1 MIKTVL
7 SLDLPEFIMQI
18 LVDSVMRAL
27 LNNMRI
33 AHLSWHEVLSPSRP
47 LTSEQ
52 LSTVK
57 SFADNFPATN
67 VGASGTWID
76 FLYPMVW
83 LFRGMNYEYVQL

>member
-7 SLDLPEFIMQI
+7 SLDLPEFIMQV

>member
-7 SLDLPEFIMQI
+7 SLDLPEFIMQV

-33 AHLSWHEVLSPSRP
+33 AHLSWHEVLSPNRP

-83 LFRGMNYEYVQL
+83 LFRGMKYEYVQL

>member
-7 SLDLPEFIMQI
+7 SLDLPEFIMQV

-76 FLYPMVW
+76 FLYPMIW